1 MAKGLIKCPECGA
14 EFELS
19 QAVSHDIE
27 VEVTKKYEKQLK
39 DMEEKAL
46 KESEAKDNDIAKRLK
61 DEREKYAKKE
71 QEIASQLETVRKE
84 AAEEAKKKISE
95 SVKLEMEDLQEQL
108 KEKDKRIMESQKQEL
123 ELRKKQR
130 ELESKEKALEL
141 EMVRK
146 VAEERAKIQEE
157 TLKNYE
163 ENHRLKDAE
172 KDKQLAD
179 MRKQIDELKRKAE
192 QGSQQNQGEVL
203 ELELEDMLKE
213 EFVFD
218 EIEPVSKGVKGAD
231 VIQTVKTQSG
241 KICGK
246 ILWETKRTKTWS
258 DKWLLKLKDD
268 QREAK
273 ADVAVIVSEV
283 LPPGLTHFRQIEGV
297 WVASLGSANSLALAL
312 RVILTKVA
320 IEKSLQEGKA
330 EKKELVYN
338 YLTGPEFRNRVE
350 AIVESFVEMKG
361 DLDREKRAMN
371 KIWDK
376 REKQIERIVLNIG
389 GMQGDIEGLAGMSL
403 PKIETLELPGTEDE
417 NEDDEEGSGVKQ

>member
-1 MAKGLIKCPECGA
+1 MSKGLIKCPECGA

-27 VEVTKKYEKQLK
+27 VEVAKKYQKQIK
-39 DMEEKAL
+39 DLEEKAS
-46 KESEAKDNDIAKRLK
+46 KETEAKEQELNKKLQ
-61 DEREKYAKKE
+61 DEREKFNKKE
-71 QEIASQLETVRKE
+71 KELSDQIETARKE
-84 AAEEAKKKISE
+84 AEDKAKKKAEE
-95 SVKLEMEDLQEQL
+95 SIRLELEDFKAQL
-108 KEKDKRIMESQKQEL
+108 KEKDDKLAEGQKQEL

-130 ELESKEKALEL
+130 ELEEREKTAEL
-141 EMVRK
+141 EMARK
-146 VAEERAKIQEE
+146 LDEERSKIKET
-157 TLKNYE
+157 TLKTYE
-163 ENHRLKDAE
+163 EEHRLKDAE

-179 MRKQIDELKRKAE
+179 MRKQIDDLKRKAE

-218 EIEPVSKGVKGAD
+218 EIEPVSKGVKGGD
-231 VIQTVKTQSG
+231 VVQTVKTQSG
-241 KICGK
+241 RVCGK

-258 DKWLLKLKDD
+258 DKWLQKLKDD
-268 QREAK
+268 QRDAK

-297 WVASLGSANSLALAL
+297 WVASLGAANSLALAL

-320 IEKSLQEGKA
+320 VEKSLQEGKA

-350 AIVESFVEMKG
+350 AIVESFVGMKE

-376 REKQIERIVLNIG
+376 REKQIERVVLNIG

-403 PKIETLELPGTEDE
+403 PKVERLELPEIS
-417 NEDDEEGSGVKQ
+417 EEIKE

>member
-1 MAKGLIKCPECGA
+1 MAKELIKCPECGA
-14 EFELS
+14 EFPLS
-19 QAVSHDIE
+19 QAMS
-27 VEVTKKYEKQLK
+27 K
-39 DMEEKAL
+39 DMEIEFSKKYQQQLKALEEKAE
-46 KESEAKDNDIAKRLK
+46 KELAFKAAEADKKIKAEQAKF
-61 DEREKYAKKE
+61 EKKE
-71 QEIASQLETVRKE
+71 QELKAEMESAQAKLK
-84 AAEEAKKKISE
+84 EEAKKKAE
-95 SVKLEMEDLQEQL
+95 EGLKVELDDLKEQL
-108 KEKDKRIMESQKQEL
+108 EAKSKRLEESQKQEL
-123 ELRKKQR
+123 EIRKKQR
-130 ELESKEKALEL
+130 ELEEREKSLEL
-141 EMVRK
+141 ETARRID
-146 VAEERAKIQEE
+146 EERNKVQEE
-157 TLKNYE
+157 TSKAIE
-163 ENHRLKDAE
+163 EQHRLKDAE
-172 KDKQLAD
+172 KDKQMSD
-179 MRKQIDELKRKAE
+179 MKKQIDELKRKAE

-203 ELELEDMLKE
+203 ELELEEMLKE

-231 VIQTVKTQSG
+231 VVQTVKTQSG

-258 DKWLLKLKDD
+258 DKWLQKLKDD
-268 QREAK
+268 QRDAK

-350 AIVESFVEMKG
+350 AIVESFVGMKEE
-361 DLDREKRAMN
+361 LDREKRAMN
-371 KIWDK
+371 KMWDK
-376 REKQIERIVLNIG
+376 REKQIERVVLNIG

-403 PKIETLELPGTEDE
+403 PKIETLELPAG
-417 NEDDEEGSGVKQ
+417 DDEEETE

>member
-27 VEVTKKYEKQLK
+27 VEVAKKYQKQIK
-39 DMEEKAL
+39 DLEEKSR
-46 KESEAKDNDIAKRLK
+46 KETEAREQELSKKLQ
-61 DEREKYAKKE
+61 DEREKFNKKEKELSDQIEAAKKE
-71 QEIASQLETVRKE
+71 
-84 AAEEAKKKISE
+84 AEGKAKKKAEE
-95 SVKLEMEDLQEQL
+95 SIKLELEDLKAQL
-108 KEKDKRIMESQKQEL
+108 QEKDDKLAEGQKQEL

-130 ELESKEKALEL
+130 ELEEREKAAEL
-141 EMVRK
+141 EMARK
-146 VAEERAKIQEE
+146 LDEERTKIKEA
-157 TLKNYE
+157 TLKTYE
-163 ENHRLKDAE
+163 EEHRLKDAE

-179 MRKQIDELKRKAE
+179 MRKQIDDLKRKAE

-203 ELELEDMLKE
+203 ELELEDMLRE

-218 EIEPVSKGVKGAD
+218 EIEPVSKGVKGGD

-241 KICGK
+241 RLCGK

-258 DKWLLKLKDD
+258 DKWLQKLKDD
-268 QREAK
+268 QRDAK

-297 WVASLGSANSLALAL
+297 WVASLGAANSLALAL

-320 IEKSLQEGKA
+320 VEKSLQEGKA

-350 AIVESFVEMKG
+350 AIVESFVGMKE

-376 REKQIERIVLNIG
+376 REKQIERVVLNIG

-403 PKIETLELPGTEDE
+403 PKIERLELPEADIDD
-417 NEDDEEGSGVKQ
+417 NESEE

>member
-1 MAKGLIKCPECGA
+1 MSKGLIKCPECGA

-27 VEVTKKYEKQLK
+27 VEVAKKYQKQIK
-39 DMEEKAL
+39 DLEEKAS
-46 KESEAKDNDIAKRLK
+46 KETEVKEQELNKKLQ
-61 DEREKYAKKE
+61 DEREKFNKKEKELSDQIEAAKKE
-71 QEIASQLETVRKE
+71 
-84 AAEEAKKKISE
+84 AEDKAKKKAEE
-95 SVKLEMEDLQEQL
+95 SIKLELEDLKAQL
-108 KEKDKRIMESQKQEL
+108 QEKDDKLAEGQKQEL

-130 ELESKEKALEL
+130 ELEEREKAAEL
-141 EMVRK
+141 EMARK
-146 VAEERAKIQEE
+146 LDEERSKIKEV
-157 TLKNYE
+157 TLKTYE
-163 ENHRLKDAE
+163 EEHRLKDAE

-179 MRKQIDELKRKAE
+179 MRKQIDDLKRKAE

-218 EIEPVSKGVKGAD
+218 EIDPVSKGVKGGD

-241 KICGK
+241 RVCGK

-258 DKWLLKLKDD
+258 DKWLQKLKDD
-268 QREAK
+268 QRDAK

-297 WVASLGSANSLALAL
+297 WVASLGAANSLALAL

-320 IEKSLQEGKA
+320 VEKSLQEGKA

-350 AIVESFVEMKG
+350 AIVESFVGMKE

-376 REKQIERIVLNIG
+376 REKQIERVVLNIG

-403 PKIETLELPGTEDE
+403 PKIEILELPEAYVNDD
-417 NEDDEEGSGVKQ
+417 NQDDEENV